1 MLACIGLFS
10 YCGVN
15 LTQTCPVKTWTCK
28 EKYRMIF
35 VFPQVPLQSVQNS
48 SVSQRRF
55 ASNCCTGC
63 FLKDHIHHLKKKTF
77 NLARTS
83 CLHVHWQFTIHTN
96 FISVSM
102 EIKVPNFVYFLAL
115 TCSTAHVVKRH
126 DIDWV
131 YVLDSNSTE
140 NNSFLEHKRS
150 AELAFTLHTK
160 IPIFTSLWLNISNST
175 GLENEHKNNYITS
188 FLICK
193 IS

>member
-115 TCSTAHVVKRH
+115 TCSTAHAVKRH
-126 DIDWV
+126 DVAWV
-131 YVLDSNSTE
+131 YSMCWTVTRLKTTPSLNTRGQQSWHLPSTQKYLFSHHCILIFQIPQVLKMNIKTI
-140 NNSFLEHKRS
+140 
-150 AELAFTLHTK
+150 TLHL
-160 IPIFTSLWLNISNST
+160 F
-175 GLENEHKNNYITS
+175 
-188 FLICK
+188 
-193 IS
+193 